1 MVSLARRGSPYEE
14 EGLDPRLALSVPE
27 QLYRL
32 LEELRL
38 HLVHAQHQGH
48 RGAQTAEH
56 EGEEAA
62 VGDGAQDLGGQRQKW
77 WVGVED
83 GC

>member
-32 LEELRL
+32 LEELGAIQRL
-38 HLVHAQHQGH
+38 WSFFSILQHL
-48 RGAQTAEH
+48 RG
-56 EGEEAA
+56 
-62 VGDGAQDLGGQRQKW
+62 VWIGDL
-77 WVGVED
+77 
-83 GC
+83 